1 MLYLDPEF
9 IYRMPSTSCP
19 SNLEFCPSYPIS
31 ALQGISFIRDVYDIA
46 APSGPRR
53 KKFRRMCQYW
63 IFMKMRKVILAMRNI
78 FLERHNAIS
87 VCSSLYKLLGI
98 SSWLSSWTLSPAT
111 SAKEEDR
118 MTEGSGYVDMPN
130 TVLLAILRQLS
141 GGLRPISILLNG
153 KSFNY
158 KPTLYDKEESLPE
171 MSEYSE

>member
-1 MLYLDPEF
+1 
-9 IYRMPSTSCP
+9 
-19 SNLEFCPSYPIS
+19 
-31 ALQGISFIRDVYDIA
+31 
-46 APSGPRR
+46 
-53 KKFRRMCQYW
+53 
-63 IFMKMRKVILAMRNI
+63 
-78 FLERHNAIS
+78 
-87 VCSSLYKLLGI
+87 
-98 SSWLSSWTLSPAT
+98 
-111 SAKEEDR
+111 